1 MPEYAIISEIHANWE
16 AFFEVYK
23 SIKRNRRIKDIVCLG
38 DIVGYGPEPNEVIR
52 GLRQMEQ
59 RGYRIQYNLGSHDA
73 AALGMF
79 IYISL
84 GDEDDI
90 IRVRNEAG
98 LHTEEEIISA
108 YNDVDKRY
116 YVPVRPDAKA
126 AMKWTI
132 AKLTPESVNF
142 LKSRLRPKIQIKPG
156 VVCVHGSIRDPIFE
170 YVRDAG
176 CAQRCFESPQMEEQS
191 VCFVGHTHFPVIWRA
206 PRAARQ
212 RYAGNIVLVSEP
224 ECIFDQ
230 HHEMDLENYRY
241 IVNVGA
247 VGQPRDGDPRACYVI
262 YNSEEDTLQY
272 LRLEYDL
279 TKTQQKILA
288 AGLPEQLA
296 DRLNAQ

>member
-1 MPEYAIISEIHANWE
+1 MPQYAIISEIHANWE

-23 SIKRNRRIKDIVCLG
+23 SITRNKQIKDIVCLG

-59 RGYRIQYNLGSHDA
+59 RGYNIRYNLGSHDA

-84 GDEDDI
+84 SNEDDI
-90 IRVRNEAG
+90 MRVRNESG
-98 LHTEEEIISA
+98 LKTEEEIVRA
-108 YNDVDKRY
+108 YQDMNNRR
-116 YVPVRPDAKA
+116 YVPVRPDAKQAMDWTLA
-126 AMKWTI
+126 A
-132 AKLTPESVNF
+132 LTPQSKSF
-142 LKSRLRPKIQIKPG
+142 LKARLQTRIEIKPG

-176 CAQRCFESPQMEEQS
+176 CALRCFESAEMADES

-206 PRAARQ
+206 PKEARQ
-212 RYAGNIVLVSEP
+212 SYAGTIVLISEP
-224 ECIFDQ
+224 ESLFDQ
-230 HHEMDLENYRY
+230 HHKMDLENCRY

-262 YNSEEDTLQY
+262 YDSDGDALQY
-272 LRLEYDL
+272 VRLKYDFE
-279 TKTQQKILA
+279 KTQRKIID

-296 DRLNAQ
+296 ERLSAE

>member
-23 SIKRNRRIKDIVCLG
+23 SIKRNKRIKDIVCLG

-59 RGYRIQYNLGSHDA
+59 RGYRIRYNLGSHDA

-79 IYISL
+79 VYISL
-84 GDEDDI
+84 NDEDDI

-108 YNDVDKRY
+108 YNDLDRRHF
-116 YVPVRPDAKA
+116 VPVRPDARA
-126 AMKWTI
+126 AMNWTLR
-132 AKLTPESVNF
+132 ALTPESINF
-142 LKSRLRPKIQIKPG
+142 LKSRLHPKIEIKPG

-176 CAQRCFESPQMEEQS
+176 CAQRCFESSEMEKES

-206 PRAARQ
+206 PRVARQ
-212 RYAGNIVLVSEP
+212 SYAGNVVLVSEP
-224 ECIFDQ
+224 ECIYDQ
-230 HHEMDLENYRY
+230 HHEMDVDDFRY

-262 YNSEEDTLQY
+262 YNSEEDTLEY
-272 LRLEYDL
+272 VRLEYEFS
-279 TKTQQKILA
+279 KTQHKILA

-296 DRLNAQ
+296 DRLSAE